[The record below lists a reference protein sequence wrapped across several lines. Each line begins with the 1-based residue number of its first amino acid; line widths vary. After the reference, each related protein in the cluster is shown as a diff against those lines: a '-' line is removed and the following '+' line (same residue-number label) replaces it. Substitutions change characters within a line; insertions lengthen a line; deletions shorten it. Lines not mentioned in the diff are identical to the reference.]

1 MENLTQPAVDH
12 NPRPRVQDLASFT
25 VPADFRGRSVFI
37 VQLWW
42 IVQSTL
48 FRLSPDF
55 MYSWRSWLLRLFGA
69 QLGQGVRIRPSA
81 QITYPWKLKVGDHT
95 WIGSETVLYNLGE
108 IEIGSNVA
116 IAHRVYLCTGTHDY
130 EDPQFSVK
138 AFPIVIED
146 EVWLPNDIFIAPGV
160 RIGRGA
166 VVGARS
172 SVFKDLPPMTVCYGN
187 PAKPVRLRLLK
198 KSDLGAE

>member
-1 MENLTQPAVDH
+1 MENLKLPVVEH
-12 NPRPRVQDLASFT
+12 NSHPMIQDLAAFT
-25 VPADFRGRSVFI
+25 LPANFRGRSVFI

-81 QITYPWKLKVGDHT
+81 QITYPWKLKIGNHT
-95 WIGSETVLYNLGE
+95 WVGSETVLYNLGE

-130 EDPQFSVK
+130 EDLQFSVK

-146 EVWLPNDIFIAPGV
+146 EVWLPNDIFVAPGV
-160 RIGRGA
+160 RIGHGA

-172 SVFKDLPPMTVCYGN
+172 SVFKDLPPMMVCYGN
-187 PAKPVRLRLLK
+187 PAKPVRPRLSN
-198 KSDLGAE
+198 KSDLGTE